1 MRLIL
6 IGPIAEELDYN
17 EVIDLHKSC
26 KSRPMTHEFHQ
37 NYAIN
42 NTHIYIINIY
52 ILYIY
57 IYILYIHMY
66 VFEILQVCFTCNTLL
81 VITFFFP

>member
-17 EVIDLHKSC
+17 EVVDLHKSC

-42 NTHIYIINIY
+42 NTHIYILFTY
-52 ILYIY
+52 IHLIYIY
-57 IYILYIHMY
+57 IYIYIYIIYTY
-66 VFEILQVCFTCNTLL
+66 VCI
-81 VITFFFP
+81 

>member
-17 EVIDLHKSC
+17 EVVDLHKSC

-42 NTHIYIINIY
+42 NTHIYILFTY
-52 ILYIY
+52 IHLIYIY
-57 IYILYIHMY
+57 IYYIYICMYLKYFKSVSHVILY
-66 VFEILQVCFTCNTLL
+66 
-81 VITFFFP
+81 